1 MTARKKQLMSLGPLI
16 GLILL
21 TFFLYIRVRGYEFVW
36 DDKFFILQNPAVQ
49 NVSAVPDYFT
59 DMDTMT
65 EPSVAEVFR
74 IYRPIRNL
82 SYLVDFH
89 LFGFNPGGWHLH
101 NLLLHLVNGILIYS
115 VARQIR
121 ITRDGSLFAAAI
133 FLLHPVQ
140 TEVVAWVKCRDDLL
154 SVLFALASL
163 VLLLKPVSI
172 MVGGAFHWIACLA
185 KAQSV
190 IVLPVVTWFLPS
202 VDREVR
208 WRNSLAFAVVSVLFL
223 YLRHR
228 VLGGTGQGDY
238 LAGDIFSTVFRMGPV
253 LLSYVRLIIWPT
265 QQLADYAHLLD
276 QPVSTS
282 LLVSSWIGI
291 VVIAVGLFWVAY
303 RLPKIRIGVAWT
315 LAAFLPVMNIV
326 PMMQYMAE
334 RFLYMPMVGIAI
346 AAGYVVSRLAEKSR
360 LPTLC
365 FSGLL
370 VIMMS
375 VQTHLRLPVWENN
388 LTLFSSVVRDASME
402 SYRPL
407 QNLLRAKIQRGQLE
421 QANTLLS
428 ELLQREWSRD
438 QRAELLSDKGVLV
451 AISGNPDQAIQYFTN
466 ALEVIDRDAELFRNR
481 GLAYRETGQLEKAE
495 EDFRQSLRLSPGRD
509 TFLSL
514 ASLLWMQNRFAEVI
528 EVYEEGLKVFP
539 ADQEMK
545 KWLDRA
551 RMREKK
557 RQDGN
562 RLTDL

>member
-1 MTARKKQLMSLGPLI
+1 MSLGPLI

-172 MVGGAFHWIACLA
+172 MGGGAFHWIACLA

-557 RQDGN
+557 RQDVN